1 VIPVSLTNAT
11 RTLAED
17 QPEYFPL
24 DIVDSEM
31 SGVSQMDSVWAP
43 TNEELALL
51 KAGGL
56 VTLSI
61 LGTQHPPVFISVQPG

>member
-1 VIPVSLTNAT
+1 MIAVNLTNAT

-31 SGVSQMDSVWAP
+31 NGVSQMDSIWAP
-43 TNEELALL
+43 TDEELVLL
-51 KAGGL
+51 NDGGL
-56 VTLSI
+56 VNLSI
-61 LGTQHPPVFISVQPG
+61 LGTQHPPVFISVQPK